1 MASPSDPPPPESAE
15 SLPAA
20 DPTEAPTAEPA
31 ATLGDAAEPAK
42 ATEHTASTDAAQ
54 QTAKPVATL
63 GEPAEP
69 AEPTKVTEP
78 AASTDA
84 DQHTAKPAA
93 PTPGVLRRLGRH
105 LSSLYL
111 EADPR
116 GLALFRVLLG
126 ALLCFDV
133 LRRFPNV
140 FAFYANTGWLPNHA
154 ALFRPASGHLFSV
167 YHLAS
172 TPGEVQLLLLLHL
185 ACAVSLMVGWHT
197 RLMQV
202 LCLVLTTSLNSRNV
216 ALESGGWVMVNLIAV
231 WSVFLPLGRRFSVDA
246 VLTAL
251 RAREPSRQLT
261 PEQAQARWPIG
272 VLPPRSRLPVRSLAV
287 LAILLQWALV
297 YYFNAVH
304 KVGPSWQ
311 NGDAIY
317 YFIHQDRLT
326 HGLGTWLRELLPLS
340 ATRAM
345 THSALAIEFAIPAL
359 LLLPF
364 AARFTRPLAWALGI
378 ALHLGIAAFAAL
390 GPFVWVMMVPYPLF
404 IVARSWDRLA
414 AFVAA
419 RRPRVEVRVADSPG
433 GASLGRLV
441 LALNGL
447 ERCQVTSSAEERS
460 VSARIHDASGSSA
473 WLTGGRALYLIS
485 GGWTAPRFL
494 WLVLCLPGV
503 RSAVGLLLQRL
514 ADGGPLER
522 TAPRPL
528 PRAGLVRR
536 ALGWA
541 AQGVI
546 ALLMVAAASQ
556 VLAENRAIP
565 KRLKPAQRPQWLMAI
580 IEYPRLFQGWSMF
593 APDPPREDGRV
604 IIDGRTA
611 DGRKLDPFTGEAPVF
626 QAHRPAH
633 VPNDSDWSAFHMR
646 IPEARYA
653 NNYPYFRQLLLHYHE
668 HTGRPEDRLVAFE
681 VWYGSRHIPPPGE
694 AWPPPRY
701 RLLFRHGQVND
712 PGVPREHVGRG
723 DTSNRVPN
731 RPPRLPTNRHP
742 E

>member
-1 MASPSDPPPPESAE
+1 MASPSDPPPPESAA
-15 SLPAA
+15 SAPTTKPALPA
-20 DPTEAPTAEPA
+20 
-31 ATLGDAAEPAK
+31 
-42 ATEHTASTDAAQ
+42 
-54 QTAKPVATL
+54 
-63 GEPAEP
+63 
-69 AEPTKVTEP
+69 
-78 AASTDA
+78 
-84 DQHTAKPAA
+84 
-93 PTPGVLRRLGRH
+93 PGRLKRLGRH

-154 ALFRPASGHLFSV
+154 ALFRPASGHLFSL

-172 TPGEVQLLLLLHL
+172 TPGEVKLLLLIHL
-185 ACAVSLMVGWHT
+185 FCAVALMVGWRT

-202 LCLVLTTSLNSRNV
+202 LCLVFTTSLNSRNV
-216 ALESGGWVMVNLIAV
+216 ALESGGWVMVNLITV
-231 WSVFLPLGRRFSVDA
+231 WSVFLPLGRRYSVDA
-246 VLTAL
+246 VKRAL
-251 RAREPSRQLT
+251 SARELSPALT
-261 PEQAQARWPIG
+261 TESAQAHWPIG
-272 VLPPRSRLPVRSLAV
+272 VLPPPNRLPVRSLAV

-317 YFIHQDRLT
+317 YFSHQDRLT
-326 HGLGTWLRELLPLS
+326 HGLGIWLRELVPLS
-340 ATRAM
+340 MTRAM
-345 THSALAIEFAIPAL
+345 THSALAMEYAIPAL

-364 AARFTRPLAWALGI
+364 GARFTRPLAWALGI

-404 IVARSWDRLA
+404 IASRSWDRLG

-433 GASLGRLV
+433 GASLGRLFM
-441 LALNGL
+441 ALDGL
-447 ERCQVTSSAEERS
+447 GRCQVTSSAEERS
-460 VSARIHDASGSSA
+460 VSARLHDTSGSSA
-473 WLTGGRALYLIS
+473 WLTGGRALYLVS

-494 WLVLCLPGV
+494 WLVLRLPGV

-514 ADGGPLER
+514 ADGGQWER
-522 TAPRPL
+522 SAPRPL
-528 PRAGLVRR
+528 PGAGLMRR

-541 AQGVI
+541 AQGAI
-546 ALLMVAAASQ
+546 LILMVAATSQ

-565 KRLKPAQRPQWLMAI
+565 KQLKPTARPQWLMAI

-611 DGRKLDPFTGEAPVF
+611 DGRRLDPFTGEAPVF
-626 QAHRPAH
+626 QAQRPAH

-653 NNYPYFRQLLLHYHE
+653 HNYPYFRQLLLRYHE

-701 RLLFRHGQVND
+701 RLLFRHGQVKD

-723 DTSNRVPN
+723 DTSD
-731 RPPRLPTNRHP
+731 RPPKRPPSLPTHRQP